1 MRRVTFLGSLLIV
14 GLLSLRGA
22 ASQQSPARQQQARSI
37 DVEKVRDN
45 LFVLRSVA
53 PMESANGGGNTAA
66 LIAASGVVV
75 VDTKNPGWGGAI
87 LSQDQELAPQ
97 PAADDSN

>member
-14 GLLSLRGA
+14 GLLSLLGA

-53 PMESANGGGNTAA
+53 PMESANGGGNTAL
-66 LIAASGVVV
+66 LIAASGAVV
-75 VDTKNPGWGGAI
+75 VDTKNPGWGG
-87 LSQDQELAPQ
+87 LLFGKNPGPTSKPG
-97 PAADDSN
+97 